1 MKIFT
6 EHPAT
11 VGETYGRHLLVSL
24 SFAGEMILGGFACLA
39 HAIVPFLFKKTG
51 SNAIRRLHGR
61 MVTHR
66 DRTRH
71 APAVVGEVGERSPL
85 MSLPCQTKN

>member
-51 SNAIRRLHGR
+51 SNAIRRLHVR
-61 MVTHR
+61 MVMHR

-71 APAVVGEVGERSPL
+71 VLMDLGEAREVSPL
-85 MSLPCQTKN
+85 VSVSCQMKD